1 MLVILKMDESKKVS
15 WNASQGLIA
24 EISNRRSY
32 ANTFFV
38 MGDIRKAFNTLRAVK
53 QSVIQSLNKPERK
66 ELEVIEE
73 KFARY
78 SIALYKTYSNS
89 WNGELNKAYSVSKKL
104 SIKVYSEYNDCL
116 MDILDKYG
124 YLIGEQSD
132 SSKMNF

>member
-1 MLVILKMDESKKVS
+1 
-15 WNASQGLIA
+15 
-24 EISNRRSY
+24 
-32 ANTFFV
+32 

-89 WNGELNKAYSVSKKL
+89 WNEELNKAYSVSKKL